1 MRGISWLRTVGVLAA
16 VSALHPAAATMIE
29 YNLVDLGSDKYR
41 YEYAVTNDTLGA
53 NLGLFDIL
61 FDPVFYDEASLA
73 LASDASIAASWNESF
88 FTSAPGVDATYDAFA
103 LGSGIADGA
112 TLSGFAVEFT
122 WLGLGLPGTQPFEIY
137 DPISFALIGQGFT
150 SLASSGPGPTPIPEP
165 TTLLLVALGA
175 GVMVW
180 YRRGAHRTYRS
191 RVAWQ

>member
-1 MRGISWLRTVGVLAA
+1 MRGISWLSMAGVLVA
-16 VSALHPAAATMIE
+16 VSVLHPAAATVIE
-29 YNLVDLGSDKYR
+29 YNLVGLGSDKYR
-41 YEYAVTNDTLGA
+41 YEYAVTNDTLGSS
-53 NLGLFDIL
+53 LGLFDIL
-61 FDPVFYDEASLA
+61 FDPVFYDEGSLT

-103 LGSGIADGA
+103 LGPGIADGA

-122 WLGLGLPGTQPFEIY
+122 WLGLGLPGAQSFEIY
-137 DPISFALIGQGFT
+137 DPATFALIGQGFT

-165 TTLLLVALGA
+165 MTLLLVALGA

-180 YRRGAHRTYRS
+180 YRSGAHRS